1 MCFNCGI
8 NQRRKTLN
16 IFLTITK
23 DVDTLLIRIYE
34 KIYIQ
39 KKFLDTSYKKINKGM
54 TWIDGWVNKGK
65 TEIYPQDLVNQ
76 DISV

>member
-8 NQRRKTLN
+8 NQRRKTRN

-34 KIYIQ
+34 KMYIQ
-39 KKFLDTSYKKINKGM
+39 KKFLDTKR
-54 TWIDGWVNKGK
+54 
-65 TEIYPQDLVNQ
+65 
-76 DISV
+76 